1 MRFGLARDSIEHALI
16 AYDREGPWLL
26 VYGAWRLDC
35 RIDQRTDQFLVN
47 WLGGILAHRTTAG
60 DCDIEIQVSLLWK
73 QQ

>member
-1 MRFGLARDSIEHALI
+1 
-16 AYDREGPWLL
+16 
-26 VYGAWRLDC
+26 LDC

-60 DCDIEIQVSLLWK
+60 DCDIEIHPVSLLWK